1 MTTSPA
7 NISETEAIRLAESYV
22 AAWQNDQAIEMLRLH
37 ASPNDP
43 RRFALLA
50 KAFFQRG
57 DTKGD
62 VYSSHFFASRAME
75 FGVETNQ
82 LRAIRAIAAFR
93 KELYAEAVE
102 YFSKYVKEN
111 SPAVAQFSL
120 GASLYHLGRPAEA
133 LPWLERAVAAQPRKA
148 EFADYLAR
156 AKAAANGTEAPR
168 APRAWEKAKF
178 RLGGPYDKRPLGQ
191 PTPYRTN
198 AVSILRGVAEKPR
211 DFDWL
216 EKNIPCQ
223 AKCPANTD
231 IPGYLGAIYRGEYDL
246 AYKINLH
253 DNVFPAVLGRVCSR
267 PCESECRHGWPGLGK
282 PVAICFSKRSTAD
295 FKKQGIVVLD
305 PWFPKTGKKIA
316 VIGAGPG
323 GLAAARNLALMGHD
337 VTVYEKHERPGG
349 MMNQGIP
356 EFRLPRDVVDREIE
370 QVRRQG
376 VKIVCNTSVGK
387 DFPLEKLLNE
397 NDAVVMACGTLR
409 PNLLNIP
416 GKDLKGIHHGLPF
429 LLEANEFHR
438 ATVGESVV
446 IIGGGFTA
454 MDCART
460 AARLGAGTV
469 ELELE
474 TDEKGQPAVMKL
486 KGETVKVLY
495 RRSQSEMLITPGE
508 LEELNHEG
516 IPMQFMVAPVA
527 FVGENGRV
535 KAMKFVR
542 TEMGPPDAT
551 GRARPVQIPGSEFEI
566 PTDTVLLA
574 TGQFP
579 DAEWIED
586 ELKKRLVE
594 KDGWLK
600 SGREQ
605 KTLLD
610 KLFVAGDFGPG
621 ASTLIQ
627 AIAHGKD
634 CARQVDELVMGEK
647 RLKDVA
653 VVEDATKSGRI
664 REMDYVERQP
674 MRMQPVAERTQTS
687 EVEMGYTPAGA
698 TDETQRCYLCHY
710 KYEIDPDKCIY
721 CDWCIKAK
729 PRPNC
734 IVKISDLIYDQEDR
748 IVGFHRAKNTEQ
760 TKQIWIN
767 QSDCIRCNACV
778 EACPVDAISV
788 QKVSKRLARSSDG
801 ALTIDQPM
809 RFEV

>member
-1 MTTSPA
+1 MTA
-7 NISETEAIRLAESYV
+7 AEETDPVRLAEGYI
-22 AAWQNDQAIEMLRLH
+22 AARANDMAIDALR
-37 ASPNDP
+37 AQDAPNDV
-43 RRFALLA
+43 RRCALLA
-50 KAFFQRG
+50 RAYFQRG
-57 DTKGD
+57 DAKGD
-62 VYSSHFFASRAME
+62 VYSAYYFATRAQ
-75 FGVETNQ
+75 Q
-82 LRAIRAIAAFR
+82 LGDTSNAITAIRGVCAFR
-93 KELYAEAVE
+93 KELFGEAVDC
-102 YFSKYVKEN
+102 FAKYVTADA
-111 SPAVAQFSL
+111 PTVAQFMYGLSL
-120 GASLYHLGRPAEA
+120 LQAGRAADA
-133 LPWLERAVAAQPRKA
+133 LPWLERAAARDQKNA
-148 EFADYLAR
+148 EYARALER
-156 AKAAANGTEAPR
+156 AKAAGPGAASV
-168 APRAWEKAKF
+168 APRAWEKAKH
-178 RLGGPYDKRPLGQ
+178 RLGGPYDKRPEQ

-198 AVSILRGVAEKPR
+198 AVSMLRGIADKPR

-216 EKNIPCQ
+216 DKNIPCQ
-223 AKCPANTD
+223 ATCPAGTD
-231 IPGYLGAIYRGEYDL
+231 IPAYLNAIYRGDYDQ

-282 PVAICFSKRSTAD
+282 SVAICFSKRSAAD
-295 FKKQGIVVLD
+295 FKKQGLVVME
-305 PWFPKTGKKIA
+305 PWFPKSGKKVA

-356 EFRLPRDVVDREIE
+356 EFRLPRDIIDREIE
-370 QVRRQG
+370 QIRRQG
-376 VKIVCNTSVGK
+376 VKIVCSTSVGK
-387 DFPLEKLLNE
+387 DFPLAKLLE
-397 NDAVVMACGTLR
+397 DNDAVIMACGTLR

-416 GKDLKGIHHGLPF
+416 GKDLKGVIHGLPF
-429 LLEANEFHR
+429 LLEANEYHR
-438 ATVGESVV
+438 ATVGENVV

-474 TDEKGQPAVMKL
+474 TDERGKPALLKL
-486 KGETVKVLY
+486 KGESVKVLY
-495 RRSQSEMLITPGE
+495 RRSQTEMLITPGE
-508 LEELNHEG
+508 LEELEHEG
-516 IPMQFMVAPVA
+516 IPMHFMVSPVA
-527 FVGENGRV
+527 FVGEKGRV

-542 TEMGPPDAT
+542 TELGEPDES
-551 GRARPVQIPGSEFEI
+551 GRRKPVPVPGSEFEI
-566 PTDTVLLA
+566 PADTVLLA

-600 SGREQ
+600 SGRDQ
-605 KTLLD
+605 KTPLG

-627 AIAHGKD
+627 AIAHGKE
-634 CARQVDELVMGEK
+634 CARQVDEFMMGAR
-647 RLKDVA
+647 RLQDVA
-653 VVEDATKSGRI
+653 LVEDAVKPGRI
-664 REMDYVERQP
+664 REMDAVERQRMP
-674 MRMQPVAERTQTS
+674 MLPLQERTVS
-687 EVEMGYTPAGA
+687 AEVEKGFTRELSVE
-698 TDETQRCYLCHY
+698 ETQRCYLCHY

-734 IVKISDLIYDQEDR
+734 IVKISDLIYDGEDR
-748 IVGFHRAKNTEQ
+748 IVGYHRARSTEQ

-788 QKVSKRLARSSDG
+788 QKISKRLQRTGDG
-801 ALTIDQPM
+801 RLTIDLPV